1 MRILSAIFFVC
12 CFYPT
17 LAQQVSLVEARY
29 AEEWSIDTLTR
40 QRGYDTVVLRINGQR
55 SSYWSRNQYFRD
67 SLLALPDGRVQF
79 MKMVTQLVET
89 RGQASLYSNLGEYI
103 YRFGDSTYTRA
114 TLALGTSNVPV
125 EIIERTEIPEWHL
138 IDSCKTIGSH
148 LCYLAEAD
156 FRGRHW
162 IAWYAPEVP
171 LSHGPWKLC
180 GLPGLIFETYD
191 QSNDYHYRLVGLH
204 TVVGA
209 DVEML
214 NLRNYKYRPIDRL
227 EYLRKMADYMRIA
240 MSEQVQISS
249 GDKELSEMFSSE
261 KPIIRRDF
269 RERDYVQK
277 SVMR

>member
-1 MRILSAIFFVC
+1 MRILSAIFLVC
-12 CFYPT
+12 CCLPT

-40 QRGYDTVVLRINGQR
+40 QRGYDTVVLRINGRR
-55 SSYWSRNQYFRD
+55 SSYWSRTQYSRD

-89 RGQASLYSNLGEYI
+89 RGQARLYSNLGEYI

-125 EIIERTEIPEWHL
+125 EIIERTEIPEWYL

-171 LSHGPWKLC
+171 LSHGPWKLS

-240 MSEQVQISS
+240 TSEQVQISS

-261 KPIIRRDF
+261 EPIIRRDF
-269 RERDYVQK
+269 RERDYIQK